1 MKYFNLF
8 NWIGDFLSNT
18 RQMYLFVMLIIAL
31 VIVVFFCW
39 PDIKRKHWIF
49 ILSFCCVLS
58 VGVIHQIAFN
68 TIAEDAFIG
77 FRYSCNLAEG
87 YGLVFNIGKH
97 VEGYSNFLW
106 IVLLAGINR
115 FLCMDIP
122 TTARIIGGILS
133 FFVVL
138 ISYKITWRL
147 TKNLHISLLTV
158 LVIGSIGAY
167 ASWGLSGLE
176 NPLFA
181 VWFMLAIAS
190 AFDKHWWITSIYL
203 LLMSLTRIDGVV
215 FIPPFLIFAYIYTPK
230 TERVKT
236 LTRLV
241 VPFFVIYLIY
251 TIWRISYFGYFIP
264 NTVAA
269 KNCSSILYRIFNGVR
284 YISNYFVTYG
294 TLIIL
299 FIAAFNAFITAVVK
313 KIDTISIK
321 KVYTALKETFLPEE
335 VLLLLVTGTY
345 ICFIIFIGGDWMPTG
360 RFLYVIIPPFVILG
374 LSLWQRH
381 IKETFLQLNSK
392 IGISLFFIACIICF
406 YNSFLVYDHIPEVRV
421 WKNQI
426 TGLAEIGQW
435 LNSSLPESTI
445 VAVTANGSLSY
456 HSKLPTIDMHGLTDE
471 HIGRKGKRLSR
482 GVSGQTTRDYEYVV
496 SQKPQ
501 IVVYS
506 GGGFSDSPHPF
517 KMLKEFEDLYDA
529 VPFYFKN
536 STNPR
541 GKFIELWLLRSQKDK
556 LIELLTM
563 NNDVEV
569 FHEVN

>member
-1 MKYFNLF
+1 M
-8 NWIGDFLSNT
+8 GDILKN
-18 RQMYLFVMLIIAL
+18 RHLVYLFVML
-31 VIVVFFCW
+31 VIVVFCCW
-39 PDIKRKHWIF
+39 PYIKRKRWIF
-49 ILSFCCVLS
+49 FLSFCCII
-58 VGVIHQIAFN
+58 GIGIIHQLAFH

-77 FRYSCNLAEG
+77 FRYSRNLADG
-87 YGLVFNIGKH
+87 YGLVFNIGER

-106 IVLLAGINR
+106 TVLLASAKR
-115 FLCMDIP
+115 FFGLDIP
-122 TTARIIGGILS
+122 TTARVFGGILS
-133 FFVVL
+133 IFVFL
-138 ISYKITWRL
+138 ISYKITWRI

-158 LVIGSIGAY
+158 LITGSIGAY

-181 VWFMLAIAS
+181 IWLMLAIYS
-190 AFDKHWWITSIYL
+190 IFDKHWWITSILL
-203 LLMSLTRIDGVV
+203 LLMALTRIDGVV
-215 FIPPFLIFAYIYTPK
+215 FIPPFLIFACIYTPK
-230 TERVKT
+230 TERIKV
-236 LTRLV
+236 LTKLI

-284 YISNYFVTYG
+284 YIGNYFVTYG

-321 KVYTALKETFLPEE
+321 KVYIALKETFLPEE

-345 ICFIIFIGGDWMPTG
+345 ICYIIFIGGDWMPTG
-360 RFLYVIIPPFVILG
+360 RFLYVVIPPFVILS

-381 IKETFLQLNSK
+381 IKVTFLQLNSK
-392 IGISLFFIACIICF
+392 IGVSLFFIACIICF

-482 GVSGQTTRDYEYVV
+482 GVSGQTTRDYKYVV

-506 GGGFSDSPHPF
+506 GGGFWDSPHQFAMLNEF
-517 KMLKEFEDLYDA
+517 KDNYDA
-529 VPFYFKN
+529 ITFYFKN
-536 STNPR
+536 CNNPR
-541 GKFIELWLLRSQKDK
+541 GKFLNLWLLRSQKDK
-556 LIELLTM
+556 LIKLLTKSDGVEEFQEINQENYF
-563 NNDVEV
+563 NNK
-569 FHEVN
+569 